1 MKKIENYR
9 KLLRDL
15 HLSLKLKKLKGIL
28 ILFQTES
35 ALLLILFIDMMNLL
49 IYYRNVIREKNYNKI
64 GYSNE
69 T

>member
-1 MKKIENYR
+1 
-9 KLLRDL
+9 
-15 HLSLKLKKLKGIL
+15 L

-69 T
+69 S